1 MRVDTRPRPHRYRHT
16 HTHIHTHRCCEAG
29 GRYGKSSEWPKWQ
42 QQQSHSSY
50 CHLEG
55 QALHLLPSSTPP
67 PLGQDEHV
75 TFQGSRDGC
84 TVLVTT
90 HELPLVDELLQQCS
104 GACNSSVFS
113 LGSKV
118 RTLARRGFRC
128 RSCLKPTCE
137 SQLFCFTLTY
147 ESHTHSW
154 LCSSH
159 MLVCWLSCVTS
170 LQHQSMCSREC
181 FHEA

>member
-1 MRVDTRPRPHRYRHT
+1 VWTRAHARTDTDI
-16 HTHIHTHRCCEAG
+16 HTHIYTHTDAVKLEG
-29 GRYGKSSEWPKWQ
+29 GTENPLSGRSGSNSSL
-42 QQQSHSSY
+42 HSSY